1 MKQIMKRGKSFHKWG
16 MRNWLIIILLCVG
29 LYGANILD
37 EIPHNENFEDVE
49 VEILISYKMTSRNN
63 LAERESY
70 SVSHVMNYQGDK
82 NHKVAGECEIDA
94 SKYPIMD
101 DMPYFITTILKR
113 EKEQMLECL
122 FAHEVYVREST
133 AGRNN
138 SLNSRVRL
146 EIAPTR
152 VRAKLVDKS
161 IIVYILSKENV

>member
-70 SVSHVMNYQGDK
+70 SVSHVMN
-82 NHKVAGECEIDA
+82 
-94 SKYPIMD
+94 
-101 DMPYFITTILKR
+101 
-113 EKEQMLECL
+113 
-122 FAHEVYVREST
+122 
-133 AGRNN
+133 
-138 SLNSRVRL
+138 
-146 EIAPTR
+146 
-152 VRAKLVDKS
+152 
-161 IIVYILSKENV
+161 